1 MSKKYFAIHAENG
14 MLTTSKGPYYGDL
27 TETMIRR
34 MVADAPKRCDDV
46 FEISRRTDG
55 TFVIVGWYDKR
66 KGKFSRATAPGRYGP
81 GYY

>member
-1 MSKKYFAIHAENG
+1 MARKYFA
-14 MLTTSKGPYYGDL
+14 TYSKRSMPTKTGSPYYGDL
-27 TETMIRR
+27 TESMIRR
-34 MVADAPKRCDDV
+34 MVADAPRGCDDV

-55 TFVIVGWYDKR
+55 TFVTVGWYDMR